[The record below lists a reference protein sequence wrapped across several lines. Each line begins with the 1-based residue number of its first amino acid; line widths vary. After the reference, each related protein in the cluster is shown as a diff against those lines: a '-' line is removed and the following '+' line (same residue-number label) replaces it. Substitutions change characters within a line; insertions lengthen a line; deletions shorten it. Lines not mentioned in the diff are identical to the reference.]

1 MEKKRKRKQLVQRA
15 EERKPKPVRGGPT
28 RTGNVKDPF
37 PSHARPTPEECE
49 AVRDT
54 LLALHGIPPE
64 LAKYRKLQPLNDAV
78 QPESPEPVLDGL
90 VRTVLSQNTTEANS
104 QKAFVSLKS
113 SFPTWEHVFGAESKD
128 VENAIR
134 CGGLAPTKASCIKNM
149 LRCLRERRG
158 QLCLEY
164 LRDLS
169 VDEAKAELSLFKGI
183 GPKTVA
189 CVLMFN
195 LQQDDFPVDTHIF
208 EIAKTMGWVPSVADR
223 NKSYLHLNQRI
234 PNELKFDLNCL
245 MFTHGK
251 LCRKCSSKKGNQQG
265 KKGNDKSCPL
275 LNYCKESD

>member
-1 MEKKRKRKQLVQRA
+1 MERKRKRKQLVQGA
-15 EERKPKPVRGGPT
+15 EEPKPKPKPVRSGPT
-28 RTGNVKDPF
+28 RTGTVKDPF
-37 PSHARPTPEECE
+37 PSHARPTPQECE

-64 LAKYRKLQPLNDAV
+64 LAKYRDAV
-78 QPESPEPVLDGL
+78 QSESPEPVLDGL
-90 VRTVLSQNTTEANS
+90 VRTVLSQNTTETNS
-104 QKAFVSLKS
+104 QKAFASLKT

-128 VENAIR
+128 LENAIR

-149 LRCLRERRG
+149 LRCLRDRKG
-158 QLCLEY
+158 QFCLEY

-169 VDEAKAELSLFKGI
+169 VDEVKAELSLFKGI

-208 EIAKTMGWVPSVADR
+208 EIAKTMGWVPAVADR

-245 MFTHGK
+245 MYTHGK
-251 LCRKCSSKKGNQQG
+251 LCHQCSSKKGNQQG
-265 KKGNDKSCPL
+265 RKGNDESCPL
-275 LNYCKESD
+275 LNYCKE